1 MARIGTQEA
10 WGGQVVSKPTAVERA
25 RRNGKEQEV
34 EEGVAVEEK
43 SGTRVGGLDLT
54 DEMIVVGG
62 IILALLVLLL
72 VLVLIVCCRK
82 QNTELTTV

>member
-1 MARIGTQEA
+1 M
-10 WGGQVVSKPTAVERA
+10 
-25 RRNGKEQEV
+25 